1 MIENRKDIYGAAL
14 MDYYTKADPSPL
26 ILYTNESA
34 EKEIMPVDL
43 FFRGKDEF
51 PEQELIAL
59 ALCDGK
65 VLDIG
70 AGVGSHSLYLQEAG
84 FDVTA
89 LELSR
94 PACEIMKKRG
104 VKQVINENIF
114 EYQTEKYDTLLF
126 LMNGIGLVENIEGLQ
141 RLLEHAK
148 TLLNPSGQLLFDSS
162 DVDYYYSG
170 QQEKPNHYY
179 GEITFQYEY
188 KGQKG
193 DPFGW
198 LYIDQKELIKI
209 GNQAGW
215 VVQILDEDDHY
226 QYLARMELK
235 VNF

>member
-1 MIENRKDIYGAAL
+1 MIENSKDIYGAAL
-14 MDYYTKADPSPL
+14 MDYYTKSDVSPL
-26 ILYTNESA
+26 ILYTNDAA
-34 EKEIMPVDL
+34 EKEIMPIDL
-43 FFRGKDEF
+43 FFRGKNEF

-65 VLDIG
+65 VLDVG

-89 LELSR
+89 LELSQ
-94 PACEIMKKRG
+94 PACEIMKSRG
-104 VKQVINENIF
+104 LKKVINEDIF
-114 EYQTEKYDTLLF
+114 DYHTEKYDTLLF
-126 LMNGIGLVENIEGLQ
+126 LMNGIGLVENIDGLQ

-148 TLLNPSGQLLFDSS
+148 TLLNPGGQLLFDSS
-162 DVDYYYSG
+162 DVDYYYSSKE
-170 QQEKPNHYY
+170 EKPSHYY